1 MRRSKNVWL
10 FVVLLLVSQMLKAEG
25 VGKGA
30 IEGVAVDAGGAAVPN
45 ALIKLAPLPITVV
58 ADGQARSAFQMCP
71 PASTRSL
78 SPTSASLR

>member
-1 MRRSKNVWL
+1 MRRSKIVWL
-10 FVVLLLVSQMLKAEG
+10 FVVLLLFSHVVQAQG

-58 ADGQARSAFQMCP
+58 ADGQARSAFPMCR
-71 PASTRSL
+71 PASTRSR
-78 SPTSASLR
+78 SPTSASLP